1 MLKKVIID
9 CDPGHDDIMAI
20 LSVLAHPE
28 TFDLLGITTVTGNNL
43 VDKVTDTMMHRYG
56 AKRAMQV
63 PKFMQKYKV

>member
-43 VDKVTDTMMHRYG
+43 VDNGLLLFFYRYS
-56 AKRAMQV
+56 Q
-63 PKFMQKYKV
+63 PS